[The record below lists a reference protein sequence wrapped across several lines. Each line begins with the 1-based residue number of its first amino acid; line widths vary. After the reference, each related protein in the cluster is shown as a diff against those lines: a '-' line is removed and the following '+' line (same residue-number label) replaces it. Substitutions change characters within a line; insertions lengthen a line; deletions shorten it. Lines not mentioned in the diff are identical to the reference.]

1 MDSFNFLDGSFNRQ
15 DYITGIMSGQSR
27 RFIIADDD
35 PESRFF
41 VMRILL
47 KLYPDA
53 TIAEA
58 GTGEEALELCEW
70 GGADLMII
78 DHKMPMIDGTALIR
92 ELRDRQISIP
102 LVMVSHLPQAKD
114 AAMKAGATLFL
125 DKDRVQ
131 ADLGNCLQ
139 AMLPKT

>member
-1 MDSFNFLDGSFNRQ
+1 
-15 DYITGIMSGQSR
+15 MSGQTR

-41 VMRILL
+41 VQRILL

-58 GTGEEALELCEW
+58 GSGEEALELCEW

-78 DHKMPMIDGTALIR
+78 DHKMPMIDGTALVR
-92 ELRDRQISIP
+92 ELRERQVAIP
-102 LVMVSHLPQAKD
+102 LVVISDLPQAKN
-114 AAMKAGATLFL
+114 AALKAGATLFL
-125 DKDRVQ
+125 DKDRLMS
-131 ADLGNCLQ
+131 DLGNSLQ
-139 AMLPKT
+139 AILAKT

>member
-1 MDSFNFLDGSFNRQ
+1 
-15 DYITGIMSGQSR
+15 MSGQTR

-41 VMRILL
+41 VQRILL

-58 GTGEEALELCEW
+58 GSGEEALELCEW

-78 DHKMPMIDGTALIR
+78 DHKMPMIDGTALVR
-92 ELRDRQISIP
+92 ELRERQVAIP
-102 LVMVSHLPQAKD
+102 LVVISDLPQAKD
-114 AAMKAGATLFL
+114 AALKAGATLFL
-125 DKDRVQ
+125 DKDRLMS
-131 ADLGNCLQ
+131 DLGNSLQ
-139 AMLPKT
+139 AILAKT

>member
-1 MDSFNFLDGSFNRQ
+1 
-15 DYITGIMSGQSR
+15 MSGQTR

-41 VMRILL
+41 VQRILL

-78 DHKMPMIDGTALIR
+78 DHKMPMIDGTALVR
-92 ELRDRQISIP
+92 ELRERQVAIP
-102 LVMVSHLPQAKD
+102 LVVISDLPQAKD
-114 AAMKAGATLFL
+114 AALKAGATLFL
-125 DKDRVQ
+125 GKDRLMS
-131 ADLGNCLQ
+131 DLGNSLQ
-139 AMLPKT
+139 AILAKT